1 LELYV
6 KWLYQPLKGHSVWLE
21 SDWMKIEQT
30 IFLVEDIEKNNRTKD
45 IYIIDESNQTWTV
58 KQLKKLL
65 KKLEDEPTD
74 LITYFDGNFN
84 KHTKESGLGIVIYYK
99 MNGKTH
105 RIRRNYKVEG
115 LLSNNESEYA
125 SFHNLLLT
133 LEEMGVSNQKV
144 TFRGD
149 SLVVLN
155 QLAGEWPCYEEQLI
169 YWIEKIEEKMEH
181 LKITPNYQPVERNEN
196 KEADQLAKKALEGK
210 QINSTFTFS

>member
-1 LELYV
+1 MELYV

-84 KHTKESGLGIVIYYK
+84 NINIFCSIVLFNIFY
-99 MNGKTH
+99 
-105 RIRRNYKVEG
+105 
-115 LLSNNESEYA
+115 
-125 SFHNLLLT
+125 
-133 LEEMGVSNQKV
+133 QKN
-144 TFRGD
+144 
-149 SLVVLN
+149 SLFYLH
-155 QLAGEWPCYEEQLI
+155 PI
-169 YWIEKIEEKMEH
+169 
-181 LKITPNYQPVERNEN
+181 
-196 KEADQLAKKALEGK
+196 
-210 QINSTFTFS
+210 